1 MRSSLFI
8 LSAFAIG
15 LLLSVFKVVPDSLD
29 VGLYSKYILFLLMF
43 LVGMNLGLDTKLLKT
58 IRSQPLK
65 LLLLPLATVLGTF
78 AGAFAAVAILGCIRN
93 GAPSVS
99 LLDSLAVSSGFG
111 YYSLSSI
118 FLNEARGAEMGTI
131 ALAANIIRELM
142 TIAFAPLMVKYFG
155 KLAPVSSGGATSMD
169 TTLPVIQ
176 KYSGNEYVPVS
187 IFHGV
192 VMDFSVPLFLTFFL
206 SLY

>member
-8 LSAFAIG
+8 LSAFAMG
-15 LLLSVFKVVPDSLD
+15 LLLSVFKVIPDSLD

-78 AGAFAAVAILGCIRN
+78 AGAFAAVAILGCIRS
-93 GAPSVS
+93 GASSVS

>member
-15 LLLSVFKVVPDSLD
+15 LLLSVFQVVPDSWD

-65 LLLLPLATVLGTF
+65 LLLLPVATVLGTF
-78 AGAFAAVAILGCIRN
+78 AGAFAAVAILGCIGS

-118 FLNEARGAEMGTI
+118 FLNEAKGAEMG
-131 ALAANIIRELM
+131 
-142 TIAFAPLMVKYFG
+142 TIAFAPLMVKCFG

>member
-29 VGLYSKYILFLLMF
+29 AGLYSKYILFLLMF

-78 AGAFAAVAILGCIRN
+78 AGAFAAVAILGCIRS
-93 GAPSVS
+93 GASSVS